1 MSSGTIT
8 ESLMLER
15 LVLAGVLGITC
26 AASLR
31 GQSVTGHVIDSA
43 TGEPVAQQWVEVRP
57 LRGGRW
63 AGTRTDSSGSFSF
76 AATPAS
82 DYRVEISLP
91 DGTKAVRD
99 SLALADFAHPLAVA
113 FSEAERQHMYW
124 EFQVDRQPVL
134 IESQPLEYPHGSSA
148 VGEVLVQYAVDST
161 GRPVLETFKVLR
173 TPDRLLSDAVQQA
186 VASFRFE
193 PARKAG
199 RPVRQLVQQPFV
211 FHR

>member
-1 MSSGTIT
+1 MVK
-8 ESLMLER
+8 R

-26 AASLR
+26 AVPLR
-31 GQSVTGHVIDSA
+31 GQSVAGRVIDSA
-43 TGEPVAQQWVEVRP
+43 TGEPVAGQWVEVRP
-57 LRGGRW
+57 LRGGKR
-63 AGTRTDSSGSFSF
+63 AGARTDSSGGFSIDV
-76 AATPAS
+76 APAP
-82 DYRVEISLP
+82 DYVVWVSLP
-91 DGTKAVRD
+91 DGTTVMRD

-134 IESQPLEYPHGSSA
+134 IEAQRVEYPHGTSA
-148 VGEVLVQYAVDST
+148 VGQVLVQFAVDST

-211 FHR
+211 FSR